1 MPSGRFRAPASKKLS
16 SGENIKNKLLAPG
29 YLLQKD
35 LKFMSAI
42 CFIVCIISKKVR
54 LAMLVRMAS
63 SDIGMAECK
72 QRDQMTELKV

>member
-1 MPSGRFRAPASKKLS
+1 MEDLEHQPARNCHRVKILKINCWPLD
-16 SGENIKNKLLAPG
+16 I
-29 YLLQKD
+29 LLQKD

>member
-1 MPSGRFRAPASKKLS
+1 
-16 SGENIKNKLLAPG
+16 
-29 YLLQKD
+29 
-35 LKFMSAI
+35 MSAI